1 MMETK
6 SSMQEQAP
14 LRNADPQVGLLRRR
28 FFAFAIAALAAA
40 IFISLYLGVVKTTAL
55 PSELAT
61 ARSDFET
68 MAELASK
75 AADETAQLRKTAE
88 AATAE
93 LQQERQKTVAL
104 TSELT
109 TARSDFETMAEL
121 ASKAADK
128 AAQPA
133 ELQQE
138 RQKTAALT
146 SELATTR
153 RDFETKLA
161 SSSTAADEAAQL
173 RMTAEAVTVELWQER
188 QETAALTSELA
199 TARREIEMQSAQSR
213 KATETVQLRQAEA
226 TESATLLEQEREKTT
241 ALAREVADARQELT
255 ASTAQHRQAI
265 DEERA
270 RSAALASELET
281 AQRAIETRA
290 AQSQRAVDEALQQK
304 QAAEATIEELPQSLL
319 QEQKK
324 TAALMQAAQAM
335 AASAEPQRRTLEEA
349 QARAAAP
356 ASERAGTQRE
366 IETQAAQSKMAV
378 NGAVQKQTAEST
390 VANLQQSPQQEH
402 AEPLS
407 SEMQR
412 KLKAPGTL
420 SRQKHDESAQLKPVP
435 SQAKGSNAA
444 GLLARAKA
452 LVGQGNIRAARDV
465 LERAAET
472 GSAQAAFALAETYDP
487 NVLATWR
494 TRGTRSDA
502 TKARDLYARAYEG
515 GIKAAKDRS
524 HALVVAGGERKPAS
538 WFGREVDH

>member
-14 LRNADPQVGLLRRR
+14 LRNADPQVGLLRRP
-28 FFAFAIAALAAA
+28 FFVFAIAALAAA

-55 PSELAT
+55 PSELA
-61 ARSDFET
+61 
-68 MAELASK
+68 
-75 AADETAQLRKTAE
+75 
-88 AATAE
+88 
-93 LQQERQKTVAL
+93 
-104 TSELT
+104 

-199 TARREIEMQSAQSR
+199 TTRREIEMQSAQSR

-402 AEPLS
+402 QRAEPLS